1 MKYWKTYCTM
11 VTCIKGI
18 EEDKNLNAQRRV
30 KQTVPHLVFNL
41 LSQIGGGKVYCLLDV
56 LVK

>member
-1 MKYWKTYCTM
+1 M